1 MHTHSQ
7 IDDSMAQKSCSL
19 NMHCIEDLSV
29 GLYYLYHYLNTRS
42 ICLRLVVYIYSDTYC
57 INESDERVSTHIE
70 LTLSF
75 LSLTVDTSQY

>member
-7 IDDSMAQKSCSL
+7 IDDIMAQKSCSL

-42 ICLRLVVYIYSDTYC
+42 ICLRLVVYIYIAILIVLMNQTNGY
-57 INESDERVSTHIE
+57 IHI
-70 LTLSF
+70 LN
-75 LSLTVDTSQY
+75 